1 MSSTDS
7 GLNASR
13 RLESSVGRSRAQL
26 FQRAVAGGFFCYPAM
41 AHDPWL
47 DSLRGEPEFERLLAE
62 ARNRHGEAAAAFS
75 KVQGNSMLGLAE
87 SDVARTPA
95 GRGAAL

>member
-41 AHDPWL
+41 SHDPWL
-47 DSLRGEPEFERLLAE
+47 DSLRGEPEFERLLGE
-62 ARNRHGEAAAAFS
+62 ASNRHRESADAFS
-75 KVQGNSMLGLAE
+75 KVQGDAVLGLAQPAKTGPVPVAE
-87 SDVARTPA
+87 S
-95 GRGAAL
+95 